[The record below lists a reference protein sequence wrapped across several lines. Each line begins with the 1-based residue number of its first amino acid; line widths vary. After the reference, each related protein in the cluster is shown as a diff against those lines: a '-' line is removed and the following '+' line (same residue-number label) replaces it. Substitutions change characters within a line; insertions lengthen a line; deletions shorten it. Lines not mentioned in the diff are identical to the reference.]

1 METIRV
7 THFGLGAFGAEV
19 IRDLAGRGG
28 FKLLAALDVDPT
40 ASQVI
45 NALSAIARA
54 RAGFVTMKEIP
65 PLTCLANRGV
75 ET

>member
-1 METIRV
+1 METIHV
-7 THFGLGAFGAEV
+7 THFGLGPIGAGV

-28 FKLLAALDVDPT
+28 FKLLAVVDVDPT

-45 NALSAIARA
+45 NALPAIARA
-54 RAGFVTMKEIP
+54 RAGFVTMTEIP
-65 PLTCLANRGV
+65 PLTCLADIGV